1 MILWNDVVEVVYLG
15 NAAKKISNNEFNQ
28 FINDNL
34 DFILDITP
42 KNPIITKDDEWNED
56 FYDDYSWTDNE

>member
-42 KNPIITKDDEWNED
+42 KNPIITKDDEWNEEI
-56 FYDDYSWTDNE
+56 YDDYSWTDSE

>member
-42 KNPIITKDDEWNED
+42 KNPIIAKDDEWNED
-56 FYDDYSWTDNE
+56 IYDDYSWTDNE